1 VPALFE
7 AIRDRLVELG
17 YKVQS
22 STDINNETIS
32 IHRDEEGLLH
42 TYNWKNNKHNLRND
56 HEEGDLYELFHT
68 ENYKFNEP
76 LMINDYMVKFNKD
89 SITVGC
95 TLVDKE
101 TIKKIAEKFF
111 TVTDKP
117 VEDKNLTDND
127 PF

>member
-1 VPALFE
+1 MTKYIVFPHYNVPALFE

-32 IHRDEEGLLH
+32 IDRDKKGLLH
-42 TYNWKNNKHNLRND
+42 TYNWKNNRHNLRSD
-56 HEEGDLYELFHT
+56 HEEGSLYELFHT
-68 ENYKFNEP
+68 ENYKFNES
-76 LMINDYMVKFNKD
+76 LMINDYRVEFNKD

-101 TIKKIAEKFF
+101 TIKKIAEHFF
-111 TVTDKP
+111 TV
-117 VEDKNLTDND
+117 VEK
-127 PF
+127 